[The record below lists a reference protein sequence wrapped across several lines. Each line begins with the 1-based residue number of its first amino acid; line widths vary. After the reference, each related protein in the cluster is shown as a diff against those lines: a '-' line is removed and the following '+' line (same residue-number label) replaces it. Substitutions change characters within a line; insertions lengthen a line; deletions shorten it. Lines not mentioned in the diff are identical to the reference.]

1 MDPSKQISLCLL
13 MLGLLA
19 VSGSAQTNPDAELL
33 ALNNYLIDHVSSQS
47 VEDNME
53 AARQLL
59 TKKSSSFSFFKKDR
73 NGSLE
78 KFVALDTIKNLENQ
92 CDRASF
98 SILNDICQ
106 ANDFR
111 GIGELNPGNYLRRI
125 DSIIRQ
131 YSIQHAERCMDT
143 YSTAFERKYEEMD
156 KTQLHRVVTHAD
168 IVMNT
173 LWPALDGPYR
183 NERDFHQSVLASI
196 KFYTDYS
203 FKRTSCRA
211 LRTLASET
219 HDPDAKFLSEQ
230 VPDERAGVLR
240 VNEPKVKAMAKTY
253 LFDPCREYVDKLG
266 ADVFEPFQ
274 FDIKVIGDGGYKLD
288 KVLEPGSPMHSFY
301 SGLARYK
308 FCERVLNA
316 EEYIQSTIVECVK
329 SHSLYP
335 SQH

>member
-19 VSGSAQTNPDAELL
+19 VSGSAKSKPDAELL
-33 ALNNYLIDHVSSQS
+33 ALNNYLIDHVNSQS
-47 VEDNME
+47 IDDNME

-59 TKKSSSFSFFKKDR
+59 TKKSSLFSFFRKDK
-73 NGSLE
+73 NGFLK

-111 GIGELNPGNYLRRI
+111 GIGELNPVNYLRRV

-143 YSTAFERKYEEMD
+143 YPTAFERKYKEMD
-156 KTQLHRVVTHAD
+156 KTQLHRVVTHAN
-168 IVMNT
+168 IVMNKF
-173 LWPALDGPYR
+173 WPALDGPFR
-183 NERDFHQSVLASI
+183 NERDLQRAVLDSI
-196 KFYTDYS
+196 LFNPYYS
-203 FKRTSCRA
+203 YNVVSCRA
-211 LRTLASET
+211 LKTLASEA
-219 HDPDAKFLSEQ
+219 HDPDARFLSEQ

-253 LFDPCREYVDKLG
+253 LFDPCRDYVDKLG